1 MTQRLAWFRA
11 LFVGS
16 LVLAASPGWAD
27 VFPARPIRLVVGFA
41 PGAQTDSTA
50 RLVAQQLGELLG
62 QTMVVEN
69 RAGAGGTIGAEA
81 AARST
86 ADGYTLLLGGP
97 GNLTLGPAINGRL
110 RYDTLRDFV
119 AIGRVARIS
128 LVLAVNSKVPATSV
142 SELLNLARTRPG
154 QLTYA
159 SAGRTS
165 VMNLAVESL
174 KIAAG
179 VEVVEVPYKG
189 SAPAVTDVVAGRV
202 DFIFADFAVLE
213 PHARSGALRLLA
225 TSGAQRMRAAPDLPT
240 VAEGGVAGYELE
252 TWNGIVAP
260 SGTPPEVVAKLRQAL
275 RQALGTPGVVQ
286 GLERMG
292 FETIDEPPEA
302 FTAILQ
308 TESERFGRLA
318 KQVGLTGEP

>member
-1 MTQRLAWFRA
+1 MTHRLAWLRA

-16 LVLAASPGWAD
+16 LVLAASPAWAD
-27 VFPARPIRLVVGFA
+27 VFPARPIRLLVGFG

-62 QTMVVEN
+62 ETMVVEN

-97 GNLTLGPAINGRL
+97 GNLTLGPAINGSL

-142 SELLNLARTRPG
+142 AELLSLARTSPG
-154 QLTYA
+154 KLTYA

-179 VEVVEVPYKG
+179 VEVVEVPYRG
-189 SAPAVTDVVAGRV
+189 SAPAVADVVAGRV
-202 DFIFADFAVLE
+202 DFIFADFSVLE

-225 TSGAQRMRAAPDLPT
+225 TSGAQRIRAAPDLPT
-240 VAEGGVAGYELE
+240 VAEGGVSGYELE

-260 SGTPPEVVAKLRQAL
+260 SGTPPEVVKKLRQAL
-275 RQALGTPGVVQ
+275 RQALGTPRVVQ

-292 FETIDEPPEA
+292 FEVIDEPPEA
-302 FTAILQ
+302 FTALLQ
-308 TESERFGRLA
+308 MESERFGRLV
-318 KQVGLTGEP
+318 KRIGLTGKP